1 MCGISGKLYFNRD
14 RVVDPEVIRRMNAVL
29 AHRGPDG
36 EGVYVKG
43 PVGLG
48 HRRLAIIDLSEDARQ
63 PMANEDGTVMITF
76 NGEIYNFAELRKEL
90 EEKGHVFR
98 CRSDTEVIIHL
109 YEEMGPECV
118 KRLRGMFA
126 FAIWDENKRRL
137 LLARDRVGEKPLYY
151 YLDSDQVVFGSEI
164 VALLQDPSLPV
175 EPDPRAIWQYL
186 HLQFIPSPLSGFHGI
201 RKLPPAHYVMVSNGE
216 AHIER
221 YWALD
226 YSAKVH
232 TSIREEELSEMLI
245 AELRE
250 AVRMRL
256 VSDVPLGAF
265 LSGGIDSSTVVALMA
280 QCVNTPIKTFSIS
293 FVGKAYNEAPFARF
307 VARRFGTDHQEYEIT
322 PNAVEVLP
330 KLIRHYGE
338 PFADA
343 AAIPT
348 YYLSMLARKHVTV
361 ALSGDGGD
369 ENFAGYRRYRVFQRA
384 DVSNLLPSMARRF
397 MKWVALRLRRNSPES
412 LSARAGRTLTV
423 LLEEGADRYVASVNV
438 QEDWI
443 GWLCTPEYL
452 ELVGA
457 GQVLSG
463 MAMSQS
469 GRLRNPLDEMLRMDT
484 EVLLPD
490 NMLTKVDITSMAN
503 SLEVRAPLVDHHV
516 MQLAASLP
524 TKLKLRGG
532 IGKYILRQAVRGL
545 IPDEVIGRRKHGFDM
560 PVDEWLRGDLKEL
573 ACDLLLGK
581 QLRDRGQLNAGHVR
595 YLLEEHV
602 KERADLGWL
611 LWRLLILEL
620 WYQWVDESRCEG
632 QIDNSALW

>member
-14 RVVDPEVIRRMNAVL
+14 RVVDPEVIRRMSAAL
-29 AHRGPDG
+29 THRGPDG
-36 EGVYVKG
+36 EGVYVNG

-76 NGEIYNFAELRKEL
+76 NGEIYNFTELRKEL
-90 EEKGHVFR
+90 DEKGHIFR
-98 CRSDTEVIIHL
+98 SRSDTEVIIHL

-126 FAIWDENKRRL
+126 FAIWDENKQRL
-137 LLARDRVGEKPLYY
+137 LLARDRAGEKPLYY
-151 YLDSDQVVFGSEI
+151 YKESNQIVFGSEI
-164 VALLQDPSLPV
+164 VALLQDRSIPV
-175 EPDPRAIWQYL
+175 QPDPRAVWQYL
-186 HLQFIPSPLSGFHGI
+186 HLRFIPSPLSGFQGMC
-201 RKLPPAHYVMVSNGE
+201 KLPAAHYLIVENGE
-216 AHIER
+216 VHIER

-226 YSAKVH
+226 YSTKVH
-232 TSIREEELSEMLI
+232 ASVREEELSEMLV

-256 VSDVPLGAF
+256 ISDVPLGAF
-265 LSGGIDSSTVVALMA
+265 LSGGIDSSAVVALMA
-280 QCVNTPIKTFSIS
+280 QCVDTPIKTFSIVFGES
-293 FVGKAYNEAPFARF
+293 TYNEAPFARL
-307 VARRFGTDHQEYEIT
+307 VARRLGTDHQEYEIT

-330 KLIRHYGE
+330 KLVEHYGE

-348 YYLSMLARKHVTV
+348 YYLSNLARKHVTV

-369 ENFAGYRRYRVFQRA
+369 ENFAGYRHYRVFQRA
-384 DVSNLLPSMARRF
+384 DVSNLLPSTARRL
-397 MKWVALRLRRNSPES
+397 MKRVALRLRRNSPGS
-412 LSARAGRTLTV
+412 FSARAGRKLTI
-423 LLEEGADRYVASVNV
+423 LSEEGADRYVAGVNV
-438 QEDWI
+438 TEDWI

-452 ELVGA
+452 ELVEPS
-457 GQVLSG
+457 QVLSG

-490 NMLTKVDITSMAN
+490 NMLTKVDIASMAN
-503 SLEVRAPLVDHHV
+503 SLEVRAPMVDHHV

-524 TKLKLRGG
+524 TKLKLKGA
-532 IGKYILRQAVRGL
+532 IGKYILRKAVRGL
-545 IPDEVIGRRKHGFDM
+545 IPDEVIGRRKHGFDV

-573 ACDLLLGK
+573 AWDLLLGK

-595 YLLEEHV
+595 YLLDAHV
-602 KERADLGWL
+602 KKQADLGWL

-620 WYQWVDESRCEG
+620 WCQWVDEFQCEG
-632 QIDNSALW
+632 RIDKSA

>member
-1 MCGISGKLYFNRD
+1 MCGISGKLYFDRD
-14 RVVDPEVIRRMNAVL
+14 RVVDPEVIRRMSAAL

-36 EGVYVKG
+36 GDIYVKG

-63 PMANEDGTVMITF
+63 PMANEDGSVMITF
-76 NGEIYNFAELRKEL
+76 NGEIYNFLELRKEL
-90 EEKGHVFR
+90 EGNRHVFR

-126 FAIWDENKRRL
+126 FAIWDENKQRL
-137 LLARDRVGEKPLYY
+137 LLARDRAGEKPLYY
-151 YLDSDQVVFGSEI
+151 YRDSDQLIFGSEI
-164 VALLQDPSLPV
+164 VALLQDRSIPV
-175 EPDPRAIWQYL
+175 QPDPEAVWQYL
-186 HLQFIPSPLSGFHGI
+186 HLRFIPSPLSGFQAI
-201 RKLPPAHYVMVSNGE
+201 RKLPAAHYLMVENGKV
-216 AHIER
+216 HIER

-226 YSAKVH
+226 YSTKVH
-232 TSIREEELSEMLI
+232 ASIREEELSEMLL

-256 VSDVPLGAF
+256 ISDVPLGAF
-265 LSGGIDSSTVVALMA
+265 LSGGIDSSAVVALMA
-280 QCVNTPIKTFSIS
+280 QCVDTPVKTFSIS
-293 FVGKAYNEAPFARF
+293 FGEKAYNEAPFARLM
-307 VARRFGTDHQEYEIT
+307 ARRLGTDHQEYEIT

-330 KLIRHYGE
+330 KLVEHYGE

-369 ENFAGYRRYRVFQRA
+369 ENFAGYRHYRVFQRA
-384 DVSNLLPSMARRF
+384 DVSNLLPSTARRF
-397 MKWVALRLRRNSPES
+397 MKWVALRLRRNSPGS
-412 LSARAGRTLTV
+412 FSARAGRKLTI

-463 MAMSQS
+463 ISMSQS

-484 EVLLPD
+484 EILLPD
-490 NMLTKVDITSMAN
+490 NMLTKVDIASMAN
-503 SLEVRAPLVDHHV
+503 SLEVRAPMVDHHV

-524 TKLKLRGG
+524 TKLKLKGR
-532 IGKYILRQAVRGL
+532 IGKHILRQAVRGL
-545 IPDEVIGRRKHGFDM
+545 IPDEVTGRRKHGFDV
-560 PVDEWLRGDLKEL
+560 PVGEWLRGDLKDL
-573 ACDLLLGK
+573 AYDLLLGK

-595 YLLEEHV
+595 YLLDEHV
-602 KERADLGWL
+602 KKRADVGWL

-620 WYQWVDESRCEG
+620 WYQWVDEFQCEG
-632 QIDNSALW
+632 RIDKSPL

>member
-14 RVVDPEVIRRMNAVL
+14 RVVDPEVIRRMSAAL

-36 EGVYVKG
+36 GDVYVKG

-63 PMANEDGTVMITF
+63 PMANEDGSVMITF

-98 CRSDTEVIIHL
+98 SRSDTEVIIHL

-126 FAIWDENKRRL
+126 FAIWDENKQRL
-137 LLARDRVGEKPLYY
+137 LLARDRAGEKPLYY
-151 YLDSDQVVFGSEI
+151 YKESNQIVFGSEI
-164 VALLQDPSLPV
+164 VSLLQDRSLPV
-175 EPDPRAIWQYL
+175 QPDPRALWQYL
-186 HLQFIPSPLSGFHGI
+186 HLRFIPSPLSGFQGI
-201 RKLPPAHYVMVSNGE
+201 RKLPAAHYLMVENGKV
-216 AHIER
+216 HIER

-226 YSAKVH
+226 YSTKVH
-232 TSIREEELSEMLI
+232 ASIREEELSEMLV

-265 LSGGIDSSTVVALMA
+265 LSGGIDSSAIVALMA
-280 QCVNTPIKTFSIS
+280 QCVDTPIKTFSIS
-293 FVGKAYNEAPFARF
+293 FGGKAYNEAPFARL
-307 VARRFGTDHQEYEIT
+307 VARRLGTDHHEYEVT
-322 PNAVEVLP
+322 PSAVEVLP
-330 KLIRHYGE
+330 KLVEHYGE
-338 PFADA
+338 PFADP

-348 YYLSMLARKHVTV
+348 YYLSKLARKHVTV

-369 ENFAGYRRYRVFQRA
+369 ENFAGYRRYRAFQRA

-397 MKWVALRLRRNSPES
+397 MKWGALRLRRNYPES
-412 LSARAGRTLTV
+412 LSARVGRELTI
-423 LLEEGADRYVASVNV
+423 LLEEGADRYVASANV
-438 QEDWI
+438 HEDWI

-452 ELVGA
+452 ELVGP

-463 MAMSQS
+463 TAMSQS
-469 GRLRNPLDEMLRMDT
+469 GKLRDPLDEMLRMET
-484 EVLLPD
+484 EGSLPD
-490 NMLTKVDITSMAN
+490 NMLTKVDIASMAN
-503 SLEVRAPLVDHHV
+503 SLEVRAPMVDHHV
-516 MQLAASLP
+516 MQFAASLP
-524 TKLKLRGG
+524 TKLKLRGA
-532 IGKYILRQAVRGL
+532 IGKYILKKAVRGL
-545 IPDEVIGRRKHGFDM
+545 IPDEVIGRPKHGFDV
-560 PVDEWLRGDLKEL
+560 PVDEWLRGDLKEF

-581 QLRDRGQLNAGHVR
+581 QLRERGQLNAGRVR
-595 YLLEEHV
+595 HLLEEHV
-602 KERADLGWL
+602 KKRANLGWL

-620 WYQWVDESRCEG
+620 WYQWVDEST
-632 QIDNSALW
+632 

>member
-14 RVVDPEVIRRMNAVL
+14 RVVDPEVIRCMSAAL

-36 EGVYVKG
+36 GDVYVKG

-48 HRRLAIIDLSEDARQ
+48 HRRLAIIDLSEDGRQ
-63 PMANEDGTVMITF
+63 PMANEDGSVMITF
-76 NGEIYNFAELRKEL
+76 NGEIYNFTELRKEL

-98 CRSDTEVIIHL
+98 SRSDTEVIIHL
-109 YEEMGPECV
+109 YEEMGLECV

-126 FAIWDENKRRL
+126 FAIWDENKRHL

-164 VALLQDPSLPV
+164 VALLQDRSVPV
-175 EPDPRAIWQYL
+175 QPDPEAIWRYL
-186 HLQFIPSPLSGFHGI
+186 HLMFIPSPLSGFQAI
-201 RKLPPAHYVMVSNGE
+201 RKLPPAHYLLVADGE
-216 AHIER
+216 VQIRR

-226 YSAKVH
+226 YSTKVH
-232 TSIREEELSEMLI
+232 ASLREEDLCEMLI

-265 LSGGIDSSTVVALMA
+265 LSGGIDSSAIVALMA
-280 QCVNTPIKTFSIS
+280 QCVDIPIKTFSIS
-293 FVGKAYNEAPFARF
+293 FGGKAYNEAPFARL
-307 VARRFGTDHQEYEIT
+307 VARRLGTDHQEYEIT
-322 PNAVEVLP
+322 PNAVEVLR
-330 KLIRHYGE
+330 KLIEHYGE
-338 PFADA
+338 PFADP

-384 DVSNLLPSMARRF
+384 DVSNLLPSTARRF
-397 MKWVALRLRRNSPES
+397 IKWVALRLRKNSPES
-412 LSARAGRTLTV
+412 LSARAGRQLTV

-452 ELVGA
+452 ELVGP
-457 GQVLSG
+457 GQMLSG

-469 GRLRNPLDEMLRMDT
+469 GRLGNPLDEMLRMDT

-490 NMLTKVDITSMAN
+490 NMLTKVDIASMAN
-503 SLEVRAPLVDHHV
+503 SLEVRAPMVDHHV

-524 TKLKLRGG
+524 TRLKLKGA
-532 IGKYILRQAVRGL
+532 IGKYILRKAVRGL
-545 IPDEVIGRRKHGFDM
+545 IPDEVIERRKHGFDV

-595 YLLEEHV
+595 YLVGEHV
-602 KERADLGWL
+602 KKRADVGWL

-620 WYQWVDESRCEG
+620 WYQWVDEYQCEG
-632 QIDNSALW
+632 RIDKSALW